1 MKLITKNQSGHLKN
15 IKPSLSCSSII
26 FKMAAA
32 EEVECVDEHMHPDI
46 NELLSKGIHRYTI
59 LYDKTLKEAK
69 DHKMKSNAWKKI
81 TFPVTQPKLFGKVII
96 LAIGSSCFL
105 LKHWAYPNF
114 SWRSCLV
121 LETFSSPSYL
131 KKQHNGKRQ
140 EEHLCHFVFF
150 TGHNVVMSMFTFA
163 T

>member
-1 MKLITKNQSGHLKN
+1 M
-15 IKPSLSCSSII
+15 KPSLSCSSTI

-69 DHKMKSNAWKKI
+69 DQKMKSNAWKKI

-105 LKHWAYPNF
+105 LKLNTGRTLIF
-114 SWRSCLV
+114 LDVVVLFWRLF
-121 LETFSSPSYL
+121 LL
-131 KKQHNGKRQ
+131 
-140 EEHLCHFVFF
+140 LLI
-150 TGHNVVMSMFTFA
+150 
-163 T
+163 